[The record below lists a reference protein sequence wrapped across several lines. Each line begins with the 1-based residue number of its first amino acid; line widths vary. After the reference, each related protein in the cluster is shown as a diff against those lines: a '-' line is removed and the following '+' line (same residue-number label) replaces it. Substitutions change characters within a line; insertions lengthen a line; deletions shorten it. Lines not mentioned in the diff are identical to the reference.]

1 MSPPTPGMPTGIVA
15 VTFLVLVS
23 TRLTVPSPWFRVQ
36 TEPSP
41 EVRNRGFGP
50 TGNEVRTSPDEASTT
65 VKTLLS
71 TPVIQIMAS
80 LKSGL
85 YEPGG
90 ITIRCRTVLDRGSM
104 RVSVPFLSGTIQMLS
119 LLAVIPPSA
128 PAGPIRRMALIWFVF
143 TSTRASVGVLPQ
155 TGTQTLPNPNARPE
169 HASPDSPIF
178 ATTLLV
184 DGSMRCTE

>member
-36 TEPSP
+36 IVPPP
-41 EVRNRGFGP
+41 EVKNRGFGP
-50 TGNEVRTSPDEASTT
+50 TGIDVRTSPDEASTA
-65 VKTLLS
+65 VNRLLS
-71 TPVIQIMAS
+71 TPVIQIIPS

-90 ITIRCRTVLDRGSM
+90 IAMRWRTVSDWGSM
-104 RVSVPFLSGTIQMLS
+104 RVSVPFLSGTIQILS
-119 LLAVIPPSA
+119 LLAVIPASA
-128 PAGPIRRMALIWFVF
+128 PAVPNGRIALISFVF

-155 TGTQTLPNPNARPE
+155 TGTQMLPNPNAKPE
-169 HASPDSPIF
+169 QASPESLIL
-178 ATTLLV
+178 AMILLV
-184 DGSMRCTE
+184 VGSTRCKE